1 MSGLIPQYNRLNVMT
16 GQAALRLAPFDPD
29 TPAELPLDTVAL
41 GGAWPAEWEAVGA
54 TMEGVTFGFARE
66 ATDIRI
72 EEQVTQVDQKTASVG
87 FTVTVT
93 LSEDTLETMRKAY
106 GGGTIETVAAATG
119 TPGVKKLI
127 ISSEIEH
134 FSLGLEGQAPPRTG
148 LPTPWRRIRIP
159 DVTSVASVETAYR
172 RAAQQRTYNCTFT
185 SLVPPEDVEIIE
197 LNAAALP

>member
-1 MSGLIPQYNRLNVMT
+1 MAGLVPVYNRLNVMT
-16 GQAALRLAPFDPD
+16 GMAALRLQPFNPD
-29 TPAELPLDTVAL
+29 VPAVLPADTAAL
-41 GGAWPAEWEAVGA
+41 GFAWAPPWEAVGA

-93 LSEDTLETMRKAY
+93 LSEDTLDTMRKAY
-106 GGGTIETVAAATG
+106 GGGTITTVAAAAGVPG
-119 TPGVKKLI
+119 TKKLV

-134 FSLGLEGQAPPRTG
+134 FALGLEGQAPPRAG
-148 LPTPWRRIRIP
+148 LPTPWRRILIP

-172 RAAQQRTYNCTFT
+172 RSAQQRTYNCTFT
-185 SLVPPEDVEIIE
+185 SLVPPEDVLIVE
-197 LNAAALP
+197 LNAPAI

>member
-1 MSGLIPQYNRLNVMT
+1 MTGLVPSYNRLNVMT
-16 GQAALRLAPFDPD
+16 GMAALRLQPFNPSVPAALPANSEPLGFNWAAP
-29 TPAELPLDTVAL
+29 
-41 GGAWPAEWEAVGA
+41 WEAVGA

-93 LSEDTLETMRKAY
+93 LSEDTLESMRRAY
-106 GGGTIETVAAATG
+106 GGGSLTTVAAGTG
-119 TPGVKKLI
+119 TVGTKTLK

-134 FSLGLEGQAPPRTG
+134 FALGLEGQAPPRSG
-148 LPTPWRRIRIP
+148 LPTPWRRILIP
-159 DVTSVASVETAYR
+159 DVTSVASVETVYR

-185 SLVPPEDVEIIE
+185 SLVPPEDVIIRE
-197 LNAAALP
+197 LNAAAI